1 MRPSTAVLVTCVILY
16 QSFCV
21 SSNKISISNH
31 CHGNQHCQSLESV
44 SKQSIN
50 NTVLMIIDTQYTLLE
65 VAKFVRAGN
74 VTLIGKG
81 KHNTQLI
88 CADNITGA
96 GIIFENS
103 SNVSLRDLTIT
114 ECGLNITDS
123 MANRNLTGTTT
134 AVLIN
139 RCSQVTI
146 SSIIVSNSGQ
156 GLTLVNTLSQV
167 NVTDSQFINNIVVNK
182 EDWPG
187 GGGLQ
192 ILFNLDFQGDNGANY
207 FISRNKIAYNK
218 ASSPEAEAFNSN
230 YAGRGGGIRIF
241 LFNGCKNIHIVLDEN
256 NIENNSA
263 VFGGGLLVYLSGNA
277 SHNVINI
284 SNNVFLNNS
293 APKGGG
299 GGAVI
304 GYSIYQKG
312 IYLHEHL
319 YPTHNHLTVFNS
331 TFKNNTA
338 AYGGG
343 MSTFTSSIG
352 FFYRHPYN
360 KLICNECLF
369 ENNVANDGAALDVS
383 VYSFG
388 LTGAQ
393 YIATPLIL
401 DCTFVRNRISTDP
414 KSNGAVHV
422 VSVPLR
428 FNGTTTFIGNTGS
441 ALYIASASV
450 TFSEYSHVVYESNS
464 GYKGGAIH
472 MFGDSQINVFDN
484 SSFYFQDN
492 KATLYG
498 GAICVETSQPHF
510 LSFVDLCFL
519 RVSLF
524 DSNNITFNFSGN
536 SARIGNDIFTTTIAP
551 CAALCQYRSNDYTM
565 SDLSTFFQESC
576 LGTFNFSGNKTISTH
591 VTTSPRNLTIE
602 GNSSLVCAVPGN
614 ITALNTTQ
622 RDELGENVS
631 QFFPLSAKIAGLEGD
646 KCAKIHP
653 DYLVVTDNNLI
664 IIGNPGA
671 QGKLLLQ
678 SQSVKKMLDFQLND
692 CPPGFILDDLGCDA
706 QCTCFE
712 ILFNISLSYN
722 NLQCIPGGSV
732 AIRVGYW
739 AGYANTSNTSQDTLY
754 TGNCIVELLTHNIED
769 DNVLKEIHKL
779 FKLPRHP
786 SELETKICDKNR
798 EGLLCGRCNENTSVY
813 YHSNRYTCGTNEYCR
828 YGILI
833 YIVSEL
839 LPVTILF
846 TVILLLN
853 ISLTSGAL
861 YGFVFYAQTLSL
873 LGLTAFGSIH
883 ISNKITRSI
892 VTIYHTLLGLF
903 NVSIAEG
910 VWQYCIVE
918 TKTIMTLFMFRYAT
932 MAYAFFLVAATIIIL
947 RLYSFYHC
955 IKFYRKCG
963 RKNIRGS
970 IVDGLAT
977 FLVLCYFQCAS
988 NTARILSYSQI
999 SGIGGANIKTVALY
1013 DGEMEHLGSE
1023 HWFYASAAFI
1033 CLLIVLIPP
1042 PTILLMEP
1050 LLTKVFSMN
1059 CFTNTFVRMVY
1070 CRLRLKLMPF
1080 LDSFQACFKDKHR
1093 YFAGLYF
1100 LYRILIPLFSTFSR
1114 SISFYYSLIAFI
1126 IFVILF
1132 IHTSVQ
1138 PYKKKWHN
1146 LVEQSLFFNLIL
1158 TLALTYYNYKYNTND
1173 GTNAVYVQLILLS
1186 LPIAYIIGYTAV
1198 VAYRRYFP
1206 NRLHNNF
1213 SRMLSKNQE
1222 TTSTVDDELPARLLT
1237 ADNDTSLSIN
1247 YNTY

>member
-1 MRPSTAVLVTCVILY
+1 
-16 QSFCV
+16 
-21 SSNKISISNH
+21 
-31 CHGNQHCQSLESV
+31 
-44 SKQSIN
+44 
-50 NTVLMIIDTQYTLLE
+50 MIIDTQYTLLE

-74 VTLIGKG
+74 VTITGKG
-81 KHNTQLI
+81 KHITQLI

-103 SNVSLRDLTIT
+103 SNISLRDLTIT

-146 SSIIVSNSGQ
+146 SSIKVSNSGQ

-167 NVTDSQFINNIVVNK
+167 NVTDSQFINNSKNQA
-182 EDWPG
+182 G
-187 GGGLQ
+187 GGGIQ
-192 ILFNLDFQGDNGANY
+192 VVFNLDFSEDDGANY
-207 FISRNKIAYNK
+207 FIARNWIVGNN
-218 ASSPEAEAFNSN
+218 ASAGKFHSYE
-230 YAGRGGGIRIF
+230 GRGGGIRIL
-241 LFNGCKNIHIVLDEN
+241 LFNGCRNMHIVLDEN
-256 NIENNSA
+256 HIENNSA
-263 VFGGGLLVYLSGNA
+263 VFGGGLLLYMSGNA
-277 SHNVINI
+277 SHNVVNI

-293 APKGGG
+293 SPKGGG
-299 GGAVI
+299 GGAEF
-304 GYSIYQKG
+304 GCSIYQSG

-319 YPTHNHLTVFNS
+319 YPTYNNITVFNS
-331 TFKNNTA
+331 TFKNNKA

-343 MSTFTSSIG
+343 MSTFTSSIN
-352 FFYRHPYN
+352 FFYNHPFN
-360 KLICNECLF
+360 KLICIRCHF
-369 ENNVANDGAALDVS
+369 ENNIANDGAALDVS
-383 VYSFG
+383 LNAFMT
-388 LTGAQ
+388 TGAQ
-393 YIATPLIL
+393 YLSAPIL
-401 DCTFVRNRISTDP
+401 FDCSFVRNKVDADP

-422 VSVPLR
+422 LSVPLR
-428 FNGTTTFIGNTGS
+428 FKGTTTFIENTGS

-450 TFSEYSHVVYESNS
+450 TFSEYSHVVYQSNS

-472 MFGDSQINVFDN
+472 MFGDSQMNVNDN
-484 SSFYFQDN
+484 SFFYFQN
-492 KATLYG
+492 NTAALYG
-498 GAICVETSQPHF
+498 GALCAETSQPHIS
-510 LSFVDLCFL
+510 SFIDLCFL
-519 RVSLF
+519 QVYKF
-524 DSNNITFNFSGN
+524 DRNNITYSFEDNN
-536 SARIGNDIFTTTIAP
+536 AKIGNDIYATTIAP
-551 CAALCQYRSNDYTM
+551 CAALCQYHSKTFKTVNF
-565 SDLSTFFQESC
+565 SLFFQDSC
-576 LGTFNFSGNKTISTH
+576 LGTFNFIDDNKTIATH
-591 VTTSPRNLTIE
+591 VATSPKEIMITDNSLLQPFPGLKINL
-602 GNSSLVCAVPGN
+602 N
-614 ITALNTTQ
+614 ITQT
-622 RDELGENVS
+622 DELEGDVS
-631 QFFPLSAKIAGLEGD
+631 KLFPLSASIASFD
-646 KCAKIHP
+646 KCAKIHS
-653 DYLVVTDNNLI
+653 DYLVVTGNDLI

-678 SQSVKKMLDFQLND
+678 SQSVKQMLDFQLHD
-692 CPPGFILDDLGCDA
+692 CPPGFILDNPGCDA
-706 QCTCFE
+706 QCKCFE
-712 ILFNISLSYN
+712 LFQNTSLSYN
-722 NLQCIPGGSV
+722 NLQCIPVGLV
-732 AIRVGYW
+732 AIRVDCW
-739 AGYANTSNTSQDTLY
+739 AGYANTSNPTQETLY
-754 TGNCIVELLTHNIED
+754 TGDCIVE
-769 DNVLKEIHKL
+769 VLSHDIKHKNQF

-786 SELETKICDKNR
+786 SELEAVMCDKNR

-813 YHSNRYTCGTNEYCR
+813 YHSNRYTCGTNEHCR

-883 ISNKITRSI
+883 IPNKVTRG
-892 VTIYHTLLGLF
+892 VVMFYHMVFGLF
-903 NVSIAEG
+903 NVDIANGKWEF
-910 VWQYCIVE
+910 CIVE

-955 IKFYRKCG
+955 IKFCRKCG

-999 SGIGGANIKTVALY
+999 SGIGGVNIKTVALY
-1013 DGEMEHLGSE
+1013 DGEIEYLGSE

-1050 LLTKVFSMN
+1050 LLTKVISMN

-1100 LYRILIPLFSTFSR
+1100 FYRFLIPLLSTFSL
-1114 SISFYYSLIAFI
+1114 SISFHYGLITFT
-1126 IFVILF
+1126 IFVVLF
-1132 IHTSVQ
+1132 IHVIMQ
-1138 PYKKKWHN
+1138 PYKKTWHN

-1158 TLALTYYNYKYNTND
+1158 TLTLTYYNYKHKIDN
-1173 GTNAVYVQLILLS
+1173 GTDVASVQLILLS
-1186 LPIAYIIGYTAV
+1186 IPIAYIIGYTTV

-1206 NRLHNNF
+1206 KRLHQNF
-1213 SRMLSKNQE
+1213 SKVLSRNSE
-1222 TTSTVDDELPARLLT
+1222 TTSTAEDELPARLLT
-1237 ADNDTSLSIN
+1237 SQ
-1247 YNTY
+1247 Y